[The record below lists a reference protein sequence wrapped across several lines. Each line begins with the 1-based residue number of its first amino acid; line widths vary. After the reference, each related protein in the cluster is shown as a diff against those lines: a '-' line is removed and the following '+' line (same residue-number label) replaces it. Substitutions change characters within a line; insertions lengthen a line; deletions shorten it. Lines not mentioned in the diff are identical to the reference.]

1 MNNMNRRRGKERH
14 GLLYWYVGREYVFS
28 FIVAFL
34 FFFFIFFVNQILVLA
49 QKILLKNVQISD
61 VLLLVVF
68 SIPQFLMYT
77 MPFSSLASASMVI
90 GNLSSQNEILA
101 LRSSGV
107 HVKHIFRPILVVSLV
122 LSVATLMI
130 ADRMIPYTTALYK
143 NLYSEIL
150 QSMPALEL
158 DSYSS
163 TRFGKRVISNG
174 MVDGNVLYDVMI
186 FDDSDSRES
195 RVITA
200 TEGRITVLDI
210 DRYLYQ
216 IDLENPQIMITDSSM
231 VEEYSLAS
239 ASSMTIYLDLSSNAS
254 GYVNITPSQMSI
266 SQLRELA
273 AGKYD
278 EQQSIMLQRQNSIS
292 SAAQNLGES
301 LFLMDR
307 DEHPKIQ
314 SVFKQV
320 SNLEQSREYKAFSFY
335 YQYYRSELQKK
346 MALSLAC
353 TFLVFIAFP
362 ISFFRVKNGRL
373 IGFGLSMFVACAYWF
388 FIYFMHVKA
397 ISSAIHPAFFLWA
410 PDAVVFLTGL
420 VLLWRTRK

>member
-1 MNNMNRRRGKERH
+1 MNNMSRRRGLERH

-49 QKILLKNVQISD
+49 QKILLKNVRITD

-101 LRSSGV
+101 LRSGGV

-122 LSVATLMI
+122 LSASTLMI
-130 ADRMIPYTTALYK
+130 ADWMIPYTTTLYK
-143 NLYSEIL
+143 NLYAEIL
-150 QSMPALEL
+150 QSMPTLEL

-174 MVDGNVLYDVMI
+174 LVEGNVLHDVMI
-186 FDDSDSRES
+186 FDNSDSTES

-216 IDLENPQIMITDSSM
+216 IDLENPQIMITDSTR

-239 ASSMTIYLDLSSNAS
+239 ASSMMLYLDLSSSAS

-266 SQLRELA
+266 SQLREA
-273 AGKYD
+273 ANERLP
-278 EQQSIMLQRQNSIS
+278 EQESILLQRQNGIS
-292 SAAQNLGES
+292 SAAQSLGET

-307 DEHPKIQ
+307 DEKPTIRTALREAA
-314 SVFKQV
+314 
-320 SNLEQSREYKAFSFY
+320 NLKEYRETRSFSFY

-397 ISSAIHPAFFLWA
+397 ISLPVHPAFFLWA
-410 PDAVVFLTGL
+410 PDAVVFIIGL

>member
-1 MNNMNRRRGKERH
+1 MRRRGIEKH

-49 QKILLKNVQISD
+49 QKILLKNVQIAD

-101 LRSSGV
+101 LRSSGI
-107 HVKHIFRPILVVSLV
+107 HVRHIFKPILIVSLV
-122 LSVATLMI
+122 LSAATLMI
-130 ADRMIPYTTALYK
+130 ADWMIPYTTALYK
-143 NLYSEIL
+143 ELYAKIL
-150 QSMPALEL
+150 ESMPTLEL

-174 MVDGNVLYDVMI
+174 PVEGNVLYDVMI
-186 FDDSDSRES
+186 FDDSNSRES

-200 TEGRITVLDI
+200 TKGQITVIDI

-216 IDLENPQIMITDSSM
+216 IDLENPQILITDNSR
-231 VEEYSLAS
+231 VEDYSLAG
-239 ASSMTIYLDLSSNAS
+239 ASSMTLYLDLSSNAS

-266 SQLRELA
+266 SQLKQAAQERLA
-273 AGKYD
+273 
-278 EQQSIMLQRQNSIS
+278 EQESIQLQRQNNI
-292 SAAQNLGES
+292 SAAAQSLGEA
-301 LFLMDR
+301 LFFMDR
-307 DEHPKIQ
+307 D
-314 SVFKQV
+314 KQPTISTV
-320 SNLEQSREYKAFSFY
+320 LREASNLERSRELRGFSFY

-346 MALSLAC
+346 VALSLAC

-397 ISSAIHPAFFLWA
+397 ISSALHPALFLWA

-420 VLLWRTRK
+420 ILLWRTRK

>member
-1 MNNMNRRRGKERH
+1 M
-14 GLLYWYVGREYVFS
+14 
-28 FIVAFL
+28 
-34 FFFFIFFVNQILVLA
+34 NQILVLA
-49 QKILLKNVQISD
+49 QKILLKNVRITD

-101 LRSSGV
+101 LRSGGV

-122 LSVATLMI
+122 LSASTLMI
-130 ADRMIPYTTALYK
+130 ADWMIPYTTTLYK
-143 NLYSEIL
+143 NLYAEIL
-150 QSMPALEL
+150 QSMPTLEL

-174 MVDGNVLYDVMI
+174 LVEGNVLHDVMI
-186 FDDSDSRES
+186 FDNSDSTES

-216 IDLENPQIMITDSSM
+216 IDLENPQIMITDSTR

-239 ASSMTIYLDLSSNAS
+239 ASSMMLYLDLSSSAS

-266 SQLRELA
+266 SQLREA
-273 AGKYD
+273 ANERLP
-278 EQQSIMLQRQNSIS
+278 EQESILLQRQNGIS
-292 SAAQNLGES
+292 SAAQSLGET

-307 DEHPKIQ
+307 DEKPTIRTALREAA
-314 SVFKQV
+314 
-320 SNLEQSREYKAFSFY
+320 NLKEYRETRSFSFY

-388 FIYFMHVKA
+388 FIYFMHVMA
-397 ISSAIHPAFFLWA
+397 ISLPVHPACFLWA
-410 PDAVVFLTGL
+410 PDAVVFIIGL

>member
-1 MNNMNRRRGKERH
+1 MERH
-14 GLLYWYVGREYVFS
+14 TLLYWYVGREYVFS

-49 QKILLKNVQISD
+49 QKILLKNVRIAD

-101 LRSSGV
+101 LRSSGI
-107 HVKHIFRPILVVSLV
+107 HVKHIFKPILIVSLF
-122 LSVATLMI
+122 LSAATLMI
-130 ADRMIPYTTALYK
+130 ADWMIPYTTSLYK
-143 NLYSEIL
+143 GLYAKIL
-150 QSMPALEL
+150 ESMPTLEL

-174 MVDGNVLYDVMI
+174 LVEGNVLHDVMI
-186 FDDSDSRES
+186 FDDSDNSQS
-195 RVITA
+195 RVISA
-200 TEGRITVLDI
+200 TQGRITVLDI

-216 IDLENPQIMITDSSM
+216 IDLDEPQILITDNSR
-231 VEEYSLAS
+231 VEEYSLAG
-239 ASSMTIYLDLSSNAS
+239 ASSMTLYLDLSSSAS
-254 GYVNITPSQMSI
+254 GNVNITPSQMSI
-266 SQLRELA
+266 SQLRQAAQEKLA
-273 AGKYD
+273 
-278 EQQSIMLQRQNSIS
+278 EQESIQLQRQNNIS
-292 SAAQNLGES
+292 SAAQSLGET
-301 LFLMDR
+301 LFFMDR
-307 DEHPKIQ
+307 D
-314 SVFKQV
+314 KQPTISTV
-320 SNLEQSREYKAFSFY
+320 LRETSNLEKSRELKGFSFY

-373 IGFGLSMFVACAYWF
+373 IGFGISMFVACAYWF
-388 FIYFMHVKA
+388 FIYFMHVNA
-397 ISSAIHPAFFLWA
+397 ISSALHPAVFLWA
-410 PDAVVFLTGL
+410 PDAVVFITGL
-420 VLLWRTRK
+420 ILLWRTRK